1 MMLDKELLELFN
13 YRINQEEASARLYLK
28 MSIHLNDVGYFNA
41 AKLWKKFSEEEREH
55 ADIARKYLLALD
67 IEPETRDII
76 VPSKEFNGLDGVINA
91 TLEHEY
97 EVTQQCEDLAKAC
110 LKQLCFK
117 SFSIAQEY
125 IKIQIHELEEYHDM
139 KNRLDLFGTDPISLR
154 LYDNEL
160 KDML

>member
-1 MMLDKELLELFN
+1 MMLDKDLLELFN
-13 YRINQEEASARLYLK
+13 YRINQEEASSRLYLK
-28 MSIHLNDVGYFNA
+28 MSTHLNDVGYFNA
-41 AKLWKKFSEEEREH
+41 AKLWRKFAEEELEH
-55 ADIARKYLLALD
+55 ADIARNYLLALD

-76 VPSKEFNGLDGVINA
+76 VPLKTFSGLDGVINT

-117 SFSIAQEY
+117 SFSIAQKY
-125 IKIQIHELEEYHDM
+125 VDIQIHELEEYHDM

-154 LYDNEL
+154 IYDNEL
-160 KDML
+160 KDKL